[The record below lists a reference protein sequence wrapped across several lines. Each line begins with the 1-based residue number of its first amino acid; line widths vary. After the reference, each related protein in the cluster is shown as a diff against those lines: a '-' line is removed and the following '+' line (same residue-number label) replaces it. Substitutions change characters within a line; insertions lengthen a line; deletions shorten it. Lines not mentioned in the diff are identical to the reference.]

1 MRRSKI
7 IYNPYLSVQENA
19 VNNKVSISAI
29 RWYIRINGIDRKLDN
44 AVVKKNKILAL
55 RKKEPNI
62 SIKEISM
69 RLGCSVNTVKKYLQ
83 SENCLSN
90 NDNNKL
96 STFDTTKQKFLIK
109 TVSENQN
116 EILSNIL
123 RLYVQTNTFDCDL
136 TYSIGN
142 FYKNI
147 PSPHFKF
154 DKFPQKEDVFPL
166 SQISTIVEKNSL
178 HSIAMD
184 LPFII
189 RNVKKQN
196 SKIDLRFSHFSSL
209 KELFDTNKEMLQ
221 LSYELLRKNG
231 YLIVKTMDFTYAY
244 KQIWLSNFI
253 QNEAF
258 QIGYILEDIF
268 ILVTKTRMI
277 RSNNMEQ
284 QRHARK
290 YHSFFFVFRKK

>member
-29 RWYIRINGIDRKLDN
+29 RWYIRTNGIDRKLDN

-55 RKKEPNI
+55 RKNEPNI
-62 SIKEISM
+62 SVKEISI

-83 SENCLSN
+83 SENLLSN

-109 TVSENQN
+109 TVSENQS

-154 DKFPQKEDVFPL
+154 DKFPQEENVFPL
-166 SQISTIVEKNSL
+166 SQISAIVEKGSL
-178 HSIAMD
+178 HSIVMD

-221 LSYELLRKNG
+221 LSYELLSKNG